1 MGRQSLIPMKVIS
14 TKYLVTLLNLVLL
27 ELQEDISYANGLS
40 NVIMKEIV
48 ILTTQQKRFKI
59 KGNETRKLWQS
70 FPVFPHCYPFQL
82 TDLLNLTESLNK
94 DEDLPAQIWFF
105 FNSIKDFGISLK
117 LEEKIKSL
125 KRRQLKQNLLSYVG
139 PSFENLNLEN
149 PRYMSAMIRYIFLK
163 LIAELMYRLSQQT
176 SSFFGN
182 VLGSNIF
189 KNN

>member
-1 MGRQSLIPMKVIS
+1 MKVIS
-14 TKYLVTLLNLVLL
+14 TKYLVTLLNVVLL
-27 ELQEDISYANGLS
+27 ELQEDISFANGLS

-125 KRRQLKQNLLSYVG
+125 KRRQLKANLLSYVG

-163 LIAELMYRLSQQT
+163 LIAELMYNSQNDPGHSCGSGRQEKLCELS
-176 SSFFGN
+176 N
-182 VLGSNIF
+182 
-189 KNN
+189 